1 MLHGARDRVVVG
13 LLLSCIWLCMAIER
27 RRKKRKRR
35 RCREEMGEREEV
47 EEWERSETCSLY
59 TWIAV
64 MVAFELI
71 FTTDK
76 RRNRMDWQCKL
87 EASCM
92 HTEGQR

>member
-1 MLHGARDRVVVG
+1 
-13 LLLSCIWLCMAIER
+13 
-27 RRKKRKRR
+27 
-35 RCREEMGEREEV
+35 MGEGEEV

-71 FTTDK
+71 LTTNK
-76 RRNRMDWQCKL
+76 QRNRTDWQCKL